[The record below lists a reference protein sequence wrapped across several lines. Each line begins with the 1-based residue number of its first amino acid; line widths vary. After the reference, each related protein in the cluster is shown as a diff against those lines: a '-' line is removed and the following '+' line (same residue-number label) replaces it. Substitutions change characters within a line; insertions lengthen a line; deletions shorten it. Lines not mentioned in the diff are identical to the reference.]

1 MKIEKQKKKQ
11 ISYKNKIN
19 KRHMKKRNRRPKDR
33 KNKSSKKKSK
43 KIQTIIEELKI
54 EIKLVD

>member
-1 MKIEKQKKKQ
+1 
-11 ISYKNKIN
+11 
-19 KRHMKKRNRRPKDR
+19 MKKRNRRPKDR